1 MPSLMR
7 NIQRFWNYSSIQKTC
22 QKKQSWMLRLLSF
35 STNPASN
42 RIEVSDGSIS
52 NDIKT
57 KIASTKNTSQI
68 TNAMQMV
75 SAAKLGRSEE
85 AARKLPDLCSKSP

>member
-1 MPSLMR
+1 MAVSL
-7 NIQRFWNYSSIQKTC
+7 
-22 QKKQSWMLRLLSF
+22 
-35 STNPASN
+35 
-42 RIEVSDGSIS
+42 

-85 AARKLPDLCSKSP
+85 AARNFKFTLRKFVSFDGYSAW

>member
-1 MPSLMR
+1 MAVSL
-7 NIQRFWNYSSIQKTC
+7 
-22 QKKQSWMLRLLSF
+22 
-35 STNPASN
+35 
-42 RIEVSDGSIS
+42 

-85 AARKLPDLCSKSP
+85 AAPQLPSLRSESA

>member
-1 MPSLMR
+1 MAVSL
-7 NIQRFWNYSSIQKTC
+7 
-22 QKKQSWMLRLLSF
+22 
-35 STNPASN
+35 
-42 RIEVSDGSIS
+42 

-85 AARKLPDLCSKSP
+85 AARNFQSIRSKSSQALDRYPSWEWSWQFNQSDVD